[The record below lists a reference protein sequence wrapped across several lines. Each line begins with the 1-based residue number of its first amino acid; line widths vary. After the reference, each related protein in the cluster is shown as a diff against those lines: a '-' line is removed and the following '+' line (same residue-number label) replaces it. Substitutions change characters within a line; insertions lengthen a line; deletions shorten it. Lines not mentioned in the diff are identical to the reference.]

1 MDFEKEIRSVSAE
14 TLAYGIILGNV
25 LSKLAGNPSLR
36 LPIVEGLNQAAD
48 VAGIV
53 AMQFGKSVSPD
64 HTLKALRIVE
74 EMRALVLGVE
84 GKPKKFG

>member
-1 MDFEKEIRSVSAE
+1 MDFEREIRSVSAE

-25 LSKLAGNPSLR
+25 LSKLAENPSLR
-36 LPIVEGLNQAAD
+36 LPIVEGFNQAAD

-53 AMQFGKSVSPD
+53 AIQFGKSVSSD
-64 HTLKALRIVE
+64 HTIKALRIVE

-84 GKPKKFG
+84 GTPKKFG